1 MRERF
6 NNATVFI
13 IAHRLA
19 SVIDA
24 DRILVVDE
32 GKLQEYSHPYKLLVE
47 QEGDKTITNIRGQFA
62 RMIISTGIENA
73 HTLFELAE
81 KSYQSSNKYHEPLK
95 NSLSVTDNRTG
106 KMYELQICNN
116 TISATQLLNIKNVS
130 GNVIR
135 SYDPAYINTINCI
148 SRISYIDGQ
157 KGILEY
163 RGYCID

>member
-1 MRERF
+1 
-6 NNATVFI
+6 
-13 IAHRLA
+13 
-19 SVIDA
+19 
-24 DRILVVDE
+24 
-32 GKLQEYSHPYKLLVE
+32 
-47 QEGDKTITNIRGQFA
+47 
-62 RMIISTGIENA
+62 
-73 HTLFELAE
+73 
-81 KSYQSSNKYHEPLK
+81 
-95 NSLSVTDNRTG
+95 
-106 KMYELQICNN
+106 MYELQICNN